1 MDADER
7 RRFADNH
14 LLAPAERAAL
24 FAELWKAR
32 HPRLR
37 AYCAS
42 FHGLGAEDGEEIAGD
57 ALLRAFE
64 RADGYRPEM
73 AFEPWLYSIARRL
86 VFDRLRSARRRFE
99 RAVDPVVFD
108 DGFDSRYP
116 GPEEECESNA
126 ERDLVRGFME
136 GLAEKDR
143 ELAFLVYG
151 ESLKLADA
159 ARITGEP
166 IGTVKWRLHAIR
178 KRLSR
183 CMEAEH
189 G

>member
-1 MDADER
+1 MESEKR
-7 RRFADNH
+7 RRFAENG
-14 LLAPAERAAL
+14 LLARAERVAL
-24 FAELWKAR
+24 FAELWKAW

-42 FHGLGAEDGEEIAGD
+42 FQGLGAEDGEEIAGD

-64 RADGYRPEM
+64 RVDGYRPEM

-86 VFDRLRSARRRFE
+86 AFDRMRSARRRFE
-99 RAVDPVVFD
+99 RAVDPCEFD
-108 DGFDSRYP
+108 DGPDSRYP
-116 GPEEECESNA
+116 GPEEECESNS
-126 ERDLVRGFME
+126 ERDGVRRFME
-136 GLAEKDR
+136 GLPEKDR

-166 IGTVKWRLHAIR
+166 VGTVKWRLHAIR
-178 KRLSR
+178 KRLGR
-183 CMEAEH
+183 CMEA
-189 G
+189 GYG